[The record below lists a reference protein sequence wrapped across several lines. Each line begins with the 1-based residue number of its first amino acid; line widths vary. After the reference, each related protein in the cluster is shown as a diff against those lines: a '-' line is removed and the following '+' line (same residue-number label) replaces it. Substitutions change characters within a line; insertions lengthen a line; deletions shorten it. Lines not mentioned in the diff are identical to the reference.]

1 MRFMQT
7 ADIVGNNAGFY
18 SFNPCKSLVIN
29 ILPPPHVG
37 LIYWHPK
44 KRILPFVIRLVCGFE
59 VSEPQYSHVF
69 YQN

>member
-29 ILPPPHVG
+29 ILPPPMLG
-37 LIYWHPK
+37 
-44 KRILPFVIRLVCGFE
+44 
-59 VSEPQYSHVF
+59 
-69 YQN
+69 